1 MNFHAMMTNPF
12 NKLEEN
18 LNSVIGLSWWKKYI
32 ASAFWSNISTPINFS
47 ITLLT
52 TLNAGQAATGNLL
65 SNIVYVNLSIV
76 TLVLSTINTF
86 FKPNDQYIGN
96 LQMMNMWCDFG
107 NRFENIYFTIL
118 DDKEKFNAYVQLQ
131 QDINKFENS
140 HSSNNV
146 NIVADLIYVTAVY
159 SCLKKR
165 DKWLDTNKEFMNE
178 IETQFFVRR
187 DDVIVDNNDAIVA
200 EKK

>member
-1 MNFHAMMTNPF
+1 MRNPF

-18 LNSVIGLSWWKKYI
+18 LNSVIGISWWKKYI

-52 TLNAGQAATGNLL
+52 TLNTGQATTGNLL
-65 SNIVYVNLSIV
+65 SNDIYINLSIV

-86 FKPNDQYIGN
+86 FKPNDQYNRN
-96 LQMMNMWCDFG
+96 LQMMNIWYDFG

-140 HSSNNV
+140 HSSNSI
-146 NIVADLIYVTAVY
+146 NIVADLIYVISVY
-159 SCLKKR
+159 SCLQKR
-165 DKWLDTNKEFMNE
+165 DKWLDTDKEFINE
-178 IETQFFVRR
+178 IETHFFIRR
-187 DDVIVDNNDAIVA
+187 DNMIVDNNNVIVVD
-200 EKK
+200 KT